1 MEGSAGLETCSLSH
15 GLASRLSVD
24 FLGVKESHSVIEA
37 GLVVT
42 GSPGTCG
49 HGRECAVGEGA
60 SLRTLTLVI

>member
-1 MEGSAGLETCSLSH
+1 MYGCPGLETCSLGH
-15 GLASRLSVD
+15 GLTSHLSVD
-24 FLGVKESHSVIEA
+24 LSGVKKSHSVIEA